1 MKPADDLKKTLFR
14 IHDKGYKA
22 YQDIEGHYLFPQYE
36 LFIDRV
42 QPDPFAPPSRMRVAF
57 SLKKWKVLSDLWE
70 NKTRRIAFCDFIGR
84 QIHQAL
90 LDLPSK
96 HRGQGRSGGLS
107 LEPFGPEILERT
119 AVVIDRDVLELRLTV
134 GLPAAG
140 RTIQGMEAVSIF
152 FDDLPKVVQRG
163 VLQIPQMG
171 LAVKHFVDAYEDQEW
186 LRSRLPERDLVA
198 FIAEG
203 AVLPR
208 ESGISSKPL
217 QVGTVPFY
225 PPQELAVSFHLPH
238 KGLINGL
245 GLPQGVTLIVGGGFH
260 GKSTLLRALELGVYS
275 HIPGDGR
282 EYVVTEA
289 TAVKIRAEDG
299 RSVEK
304 VNISPFIRTL
314 PLLKDTVRFST
325 ENASGSTSQAAN
337 IMEALEMGAKVLL
350 IDEDTSATNFMIR
363 DRRMQ
368 ELVQKAHEPIT
379 PFVDKVRQLHRDLGV
394 STVLVMGGS
403 GDYFEEA
410 DTVIWM
416 NNYRPFCVTDQARK
430 IAEQFPVHRLPEGG
444 DHFGEV
450 LDRLPKKESLNPSRG
465 SREVRIEAKGRETL
479 AYGDHFVDLSYL
491 EQLVETG
498 QTRAIG
504 RLIHLYAEKFLEDSK
519 GLREGLEKALAEIE
533 EKGLDVLMPYKVGNL
548 TRPRIFE
555 LAGAINR
562 LRSLKVRSQ

>member
-1 MKPADDLKKTLFR
+1 
-14 IHDKGYKA
+14 
-22 YQDIEGHYLFPQYE
+22 
-36 LFIDRV
+36 
-42 QPDPFAPPSRMRVAF
+42 
-57 SLKKWKVLSDLWE
+57 
-70 NKTRRIAFCDFIGR
+70 
-84 QIHQAL
+84 
-90 LDLPSK
+90 
-96 HRGQGRSGGLS
+96 
-107 LEPFGPEILERT
+107 
-119 AVVIDRDVLELRLTV
+119 
-134 GLPAAG
+134 
-140 RTIQGMEAVSIF
+140 
-152 FDDLPKVVQRG
+152 
-163 VLQIPQMG
+163 
-171 LAVKHFVDAYEDQEW
+171 
-186 LRSRLPERDLVA
+186 
-198 FIAEG
+198 
-203 AVLPR
+203 
-208 ESGISSKPL
+208 
-217 QVGTVPFY
+217 
-225 PPQELAVSFHLPH
+225 
-238 KGLINGL
+238 
-245 GLPQGVTLIVGGGFH
+245 
-260 GKSTLLRALELGVYS
+260 
-275 HIPGDGR
+275 
-282 EYVVTEA
+282 
-289 TAVKIRAEDG
+289 
-299 RSVEK
+299 
-304 VNISPFIRTL
+304 
-314 PLLKDTVRFST
+314 
-325 ENASGSTSQAAN
+325 
-337 IMEALEMGAKVLL
+337 
-350 IDEDTSATNFMIR
+350 
-363 DRRMQ
+363 
-368 ELVQKAHEPIT
+368 LVQKAHEPIT